1 MTNSFRST
9 KWFIYPYAAFLV
21 IGAILMISLPKN
33 EIHLHLNQLNHL
45 WADWFFKIFTH
56 LGDGIIIALAIIIL
70 LFVRYRYAII
80 LALSSI
86 IATIAVQVLKR
97 FIFEDI
103 RRPGVFFENTEGFH
117 LVDGVKPIVAYSFPS
132 GHSATAFS
140 IFLLFAL
147 ISEKKTFQLA
157 FFITAFLVAYSRIY
171 LSQHY
176 LVDVYFGSLIGSLST
191 LFMFLWLKTYK
202 NTSFDNSLASTFILK
217 K

>member
-1 MTNSFRST
+1 MIFSFRSSR
-9 KWFIYPYAAFLV
+9 WFFIPYAAFLV
-21 IGAILMISLPKN
+21 IGAILMLSISKN
-33 EIHLHLNQLNHL
+33 EIHWHLNQLNHL

-80 LALSSI
+80 MALSTI
-86 IATIAVQVLKR
+86 IATITVQILKR
-97 FIFEDI
+97 FIFNDI
-103 RRPGVFFENTEGFH
+103 RRPGIFFENTEGFH

-147 ISEKKTFQLA
+147 LTKKNTLQLV
-157 FFITAFLVAYSRIY
+157 FFCVAFLVAYSRMY

-191 LFMFLWLKTYK
+191 LFMFLWLKTWK
-202 NTSFDNSLASTFILK
+202 NTSLDNSLASAYKMK